1 MAYNN
6 DAIEYYTSLKS
17 SINEIFDIKLN
28 ETKQRF
34 YDIKRDPH
42 IEIINF
48 EAIIEKRPTEIDE
61 TSIRVLKYKSPSF
74 IATVSFRFPPI
85 HSNECWKVGFV
96 QACSYFICIY
106 SSNLIYIFPIGDF
119 MLFHN
124 QYGDL
129 GYSSWEF
136 PQLVV
141 RDASMIND
149 SCGRNFPWYG
159 SKNQVVTIQGPLYR
173 QSEYT
178 ISMRDLFVPWIPW
191 DIPTCEGEQSYL
203 THIYRHQRFYV
214 WLCAMN
220 CTKNELLIIRTIRW
234 TQTIEIDI
242 KPDLYRGM
250 RAKLISNP
258 VPDQPIFLKRNIFI
272 PSCALQEPSA
282 NNAQLLIWRPTKG
295 DPIVVVNSKH
305 HDTSTK
311 KYLHLLNNNI

>member
-6 DAIEYYTSLKS
+6 DAIEYHTFLTSS
-17 SINEIFDIKLN
+17 VNETFDIKLN

-48 EAIIEKRPTEIDE
+48 EAIIERRPTEIDE
-61 TSIRVLKYKSPSF
+61 TSLRVLKYKSPSF
-74 IATVSFRFPPI
+74 IATINFRFSPL

-96 QACSYFICIY
+96 QAC
-106 SSNLIYIFPIGDF
+106 DF
-119 MLFHN
+119 MLFQN

-136 PQLVV
+136 PQLIV

-159 SKNQVVTIQGPLYR
+159 SKNQVVTIQGPIYR

-234 TQTIEIDI
+234 TQTIEIDV

-258 VPDQPIFLKRNIFI
+258 EPDQPVFLKRNIFI
-272 PSCALQEPSA
+272 PSCALQGPSA

-295 DPIVVVNSKH
+295 EPIVVVNPKH
-305 HDTSTK
+305 HDNSTI
-311 KYLHLLNNNI
+311 KYLRLLNNI

>member
-96 QACSYFICIY
+96 QAC
-106 SSNLIYIFPIGDF
+106 DF

-136 PQLVV
+136 PQLVL

-242 KPDLYRGM
+242 KPDLNRGM